1 MGGFLRLPALYK
13 RKELPGS
20 SDASA
25 ATPAEPVVKRPALA
39 HPSAFQRAGDT
50 IQVLKGPSCQ
60 GRYVCTP
67 RSTNGLDRGPQ
78 GATATSPTPADAAAA
93 SAIGPP
99 VRMPYDANK
108 SWQS

>member
-50 IQVLKGPSCQ
+50 IQVLKGP
-60 GRYVCTP
+60 T
-67 RSTNGLDRGPQ
+67 L
-78 GATATSPTPADAAAA
+78 
-93 SAIGPP
+93 
-99 VRMPYDANK
+99 PYDANK
-108 SWQS
+108 SWQSCGTHCAALLT